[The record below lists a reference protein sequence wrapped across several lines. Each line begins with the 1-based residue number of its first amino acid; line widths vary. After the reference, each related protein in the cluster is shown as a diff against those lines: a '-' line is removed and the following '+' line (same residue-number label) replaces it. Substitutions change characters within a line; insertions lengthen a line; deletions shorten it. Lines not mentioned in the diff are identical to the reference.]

1 MAIGKNLQAI
11 VLGAALG
18 LGSAG
23 CSGCGSTPTYSAK
36 IGCANVSYSRGED
49 ESVLVIRDK
58 GVTWRYTDK
67 KNDNTVDVAERL
79 QGGTVTY
86 AVSTPTNDASQLQIL
101 SSATDRYVKFV
112 GIINKKFEDENAVK

>member
-1 MAIGKNLQAI
+1 M
-11 VLGAALG
+11 
-18 LGSAG
+18 
-23 CSGCGSTPTYSAK
+23 
-36 IGCANVSYSRGED
+36 SYSRGED